1 MEMFILGILIFLSI
15 PFTMWV
21 ATPEVAI
28 ILAVSVAWAV
38 FIFRSK
44 TIDNF
49 FRSIFYKDEQNI
61 TKRAARYIALAL
73 HTVMF

>member
-28 ILAVSVAWAV
+28 ILAVSVAWGV

-44 TIDNF
+44 TIDDF
-49 FRSIFYKDEQNI
+49 FRSIFYKDE
-61 TKRAARYIALAL
+61 
-73 HTVMF
+73 

>member
-28 ILAVSVAWAV
+28 ILVVSIAWAV

-44 TIDNF
+44 TIDDF
-49 FRSIFYKDEQNI
+49 LRSIFFGDKQSTI
-61 TKRAARYIALAL
+61 KHTARYILESKIACS
-73 HTVMF
+73 

>member
-28 ILAVSVAWAV
+28 ILVVSIAWAV

-44 TIDNF
+44 TIDDF
-49 FRSIFYKDEQNI
+49 LRSIFFGDK
-61 TKRAARYIALAL
+61 
-73 HTVMF
+73 